1 MQHKIYLFTLIFG
14 YMTRFYSNYSRV
26 GGLGKKVLTEGLEVI
41 EFPDMK
47 HGWSTK
53 GDLSVP
59 AVERD
64 IKKTFNFVLA
74 FFGKY
79 LH

>member
-1 MQHKIYLFTLIFG
+1 MLADGVEI
-14 YMTRFYSNYSRV
+14 
-26 GGLGKKVLTEGLEVI
+26 I

-47 HGWSTK
+47 HGWTVK

-59 AVERD
+59 DVDRD
-64 IKKTFNFVLA
+64 VKKTFNFVLT

>member
-1 MQHKIYLFTLIFG
+1 MSGNSKIL
-14 YMTRFYSNYSRV
+14 YSDLSLQGFICFRV
-26 GGLGKKVLTEGLEVI
+26 GGLGQKVLADGVEII

-47 HGWSTK
+47 HGWTVK

-59 AVERD
+59 EVDRD
-64 IKKTFNFVLA
+64 VKKTFNFVLT